1 MKTVSSKHCYS
12 KFTELYGLKG
22 PLAIT
27 SYGAEQFSEVWVHCN
42 KGLEEVLSGTEGG
55 VCSFLFAVPL

>member
-27 SYGAEQFSEVWVHCN
+27 SYGAEQFSEV
-42 KGLEEVLSGTEGG
+42 
-55 VCSFLFAVPL
+55 